1 MDMPCPTEHR
11 EQQGDPSIRGLFF
24 FYMED
29 KNSVASRLEHRAQQ
43 NSLAQQRGI
52 IYNRQVEVGR
62 GGGSSQGTGPRAG
75 VGVRMNECRAV

>member
-1 MDMPCPTEHR
+1 MSSDVGIIFLPNDR
-11 EQQGDPSIRGLFF
+11 
-24 FYMED
+24 YA
-29 KNSVASRLEHRAQQ
+29 NVAFRLEPAAQQ